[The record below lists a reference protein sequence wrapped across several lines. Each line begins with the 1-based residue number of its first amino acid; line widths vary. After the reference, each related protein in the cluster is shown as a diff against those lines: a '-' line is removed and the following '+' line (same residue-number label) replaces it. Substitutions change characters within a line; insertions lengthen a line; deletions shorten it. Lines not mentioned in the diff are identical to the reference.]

1 MERDD
6 LLSRLYGRID
16 SISSEVSEI
25 KSMLQEIESLSTKD
39 QREAKIHKSSS
50 MCFQFGERKSTHD
63 NQIAQ
68 REEKF

>member
-1 MERDD
+1 MDRDE

-25 KSMLQEIESLSTKD
+25 KSILQEIESLSKKD

-50 MCFQFGERKSTHD
+50 KGFQFGESKSYRD

-68 REEKF
+68 REVKF